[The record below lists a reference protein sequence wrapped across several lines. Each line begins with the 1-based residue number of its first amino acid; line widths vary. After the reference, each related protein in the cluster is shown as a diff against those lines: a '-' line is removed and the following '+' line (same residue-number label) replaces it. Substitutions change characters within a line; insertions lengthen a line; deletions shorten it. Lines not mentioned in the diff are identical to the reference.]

1 MTNNFKEIFF
11 VKFPFF
17 FPLTYIFILYFFPQ
31 FETALI
37 FLTILLLAETHF
49 GATWPFMINKT
60 NMEYIKSKK
69 TEFIYIPVF
78 IAIISLISFFL
89 IKNIFLLI
97 FFAANIYHV
106 TRQSFGICKL
116 YCKESKEIKFQEN
129 FIYISNL
136 VFFCIAFLRFYL
148 QLITKE
154 HLIYLNLIIF
164 VFISILFIIYLYKF
178 KFSENFLTFC
188 TGCLIFS
195 PACFVNNPVHV
206 IIMGVTMHYTQYLYL
221 TNKVYF
227 SRLKEN
233 IDFSFNLKSFLSSR
247 YFLIILVYSLVMS
260 TLSIFGKFD
269 QNILK
274 NLLII
279 PIVGQMLHFYLD
291 SQLWKFSEKHNRDNI
306 LLHLT
311 K

>member
-1 MTNNFKEIFF
+1 M
-11 VKFPFF
+11 
-17 FPLTYIFILYFFPQ
+17 
-31 FETALI
+31 
-37 FLTILLLAETHF
+37 
-49 GATWPFMINKT
+49 
-60 NMEYIKSKK
+60 
-69 TEFIYIPVF
+69 
-78 IAIISLISFFL
+78 
-89 IKNIFLLI
+89 
-97 FFAANIYHV
+97 YHV

-116 YCKESKEIKFQEN
+116 YCKDTKEIKFQEN

-136 VFFCIAFLRFYL
+136 TFFFIAILRFYL
-148 QLITKE
+148 QLFTQE
-154 HLIYLNLIIF
+154 QLVYLNIIIF
-164 VFISILFIIYLYKF
+164 VLMTILFIIYLYKF

-188 TGCLIFS
+188 TGCLIFF
-195 PACFVNNPVHV
+195 PACFVTNPVHV

-233 IDFSFNLKSFLSSR
+233 INFSFNLKSFLLSR
-247 YFLIILVYSLVMS
+247 YFLTILIYSSIMS
-260 TLSIFGKFD
+260 ILSIFGKFD
-269 QNILK
+269 QVFLQ

-306 LLHLT
+306 LLHLN